1 MFRFYH
7 APLSPFCRKVRLV
20 LSEKKIDF
28 ELIEEKYWEKR
39 SDFLVLNP
47 AGQVPVLQTE
57 NLILAESAAICE
69 YINEKYPS
77 PELLPLDYEYRA
89 EVRRLMFWFDDKFY
103 REVTHKLI
111 YERITKKII
120 GAGFPEAKNVK
131 LGMHNIKFHIDYM
144 SKLLEGRKWLAGNDM
159 SLADFAAAAHISV
172 LDYSCDVD
180 WHRSHLVKDWY
191 AKIKSRP
198 AFRSLLADHLP
209 GFPQP
214 NHYADLDF

>member
-69 YINEKYPS
+69 YINENIHLQNYCHWIMNIV
-77 PELLPLDYEYRA
+77 LRLD
-89 EVRRLMFWFDDKFY
+89 D
-103 REVTHKLI
+103 
-111 YERITKKII
+111 
-120 GAGFPEAKNVK
+120 
-131 LGMHNIKFHIDYM
+131 
-144 SKLLEGRKWLAGNDM
+144 
-159 SLADFAAAAHISV
+159 
-172 LDYSCDVD
+172 
-180 WHRSHLVKDWY
+180 
-191 AKIKSRP
+191 
-198 AFRSLLADHLP
+198 
-209 GFPQP
+209 
-214 NHYADLDF
+214 